1 MHVAICLLTLHRPD
15 GLRDVLRGIAALD
28 LPVDAS
34 VEVVV
39 VDNDPD
45 RSAEPVVAAE
55 APSVPWPVR
64 YEVEPQRGIPYGRN
78 RAVDVARLGGAD
90 LVAFIDD
97 DEVPEPPWLV
107 ELLRARAATGADVVT
122 GPVLPVFD
130 GEPPAWVVAGGFF
143 DRPRYADLSPIHYAR
158 TSNVLI
164 DMELLVEPWPPF
176 DVRFG
181 LNGGD
186 DTHFFLRVRLGGAT
200 LVWADRAI
208 VTERVPASR
217 ISVRWLVRRAYRR
230 GNTLS
235 LCLRDL
241 QDTWPRRGR
250 RLAASVRHVLG
261 GLARSATALWGGRSA
276 AVRGVAQVAYG
287 CGLATGLVGIRYD
300 EYRTIHGR

>member
-1 MHVAICLLTLHRPD
+1 MHVAICLLTMHRPD
-15 GLRDVLRGIAALD
+15 GLRDVLRGIAALVPPAD
-28 LPVDAS
+28 VT

-45 RSAEPVVAAE
+45 GSGRSVVAAQ
-55 APSVPWPVR
+55 APSVRWPVS
-64 YEVEPQRGIPYGRN
+64 YEVEPQRGIPHGRN
-78 RAVDVARLGGAD
+78 RAVDVARRGGAD

-97 DEVPEPPWLV
+97 DEVPDPSWLV
-107 ELLRARAATGADVVT
+107 ELLEARAVTGADVVT

-130 GEPPAWVVAGGFF
+130 DPPPPWVVAGGFF

-164 DMELLVEPWPPF
+164 GMPLLADPWPPF

-186 DTHFFLRVRLGGAT
+186 DTHFFLRVRLGGAA
-200 LVWADRAI
+200 LVWADRAL

-241 QDTWPRRGR
+241 QDTWPRRLR
-250 RLAASVRHVLG
+250 RLGASVGHVLG
-261 GLARSATALWGGRSA
+261 GLGTMATALWGGRRA
-276 AVRGVAQVAYG
+276 AVTGLTKVAYG
-287 CGLATGLVGIRYD
+287 GGLASGLLGIRYD